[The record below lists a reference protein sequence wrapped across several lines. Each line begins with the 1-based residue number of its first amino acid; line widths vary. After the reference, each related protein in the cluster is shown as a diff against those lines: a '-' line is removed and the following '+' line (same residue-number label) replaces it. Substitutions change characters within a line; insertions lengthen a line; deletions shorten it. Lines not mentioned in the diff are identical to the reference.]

1 MIIGPVTHDIPRGSR
16 TLDPILTE
24 FAKFWSMHGQ
34 NASEPKSMV
43 RTEVPGNFSV
53 SMVAKFLGYH

>member
-1 MIIGPVTHDIPRGSR
+1 MTFPRGSR